1 MKTVG
6 QFGTMHVAGDMVYLE
21 SSAPWA
27 SNNGAFPL
35 HKSEIKAYVEALTQ
49 AESEMG
55 KLIITPVIKAYNE
68 GRREKR

>member
-6 QFGTMHVAGDMVYLE
+6 QFGTMHVAGDMLYLE

-27 SNNGAFPL
+27 NNTGAFSL
-35 HKSEIKAYVEALTQ
+35 HKSEIKAYVEALMG

-55 KLIITPVIKAYNE
+55 KLILTPIIKPYNE